1 VSLWG
6 IHGLVNEDF
15 VNSGQIALERP
26 MVGDLMLLGDDRERI
41 KQRLRLAYPQERPGT
56 IVAWASVLRRFAF
69 DADEGDLVVHPNRR
83 RRSVS
88 VGRIKSPYRWDANG
102 GSDRHL
108 RLVEWL
114 AVGIPRDR
122 LSDEAKQA
130 VSARVAF
137 FEIRRAAAEFERLAG

>member
-1 VSLWG
+1 MSLWG

-15 VNSGQIALERP
+15 VTSGQIVLECA
-26 MVGDLMLLGDDRERI
+26 MVGDLLLLGDDREGI
-41 KQRLRLAYPQERPGT
+41 KRRLGVAYPQERPGT

-83 RRSVS
+83 RRSLS
-88 VGRIKSPYRWDANG
+88 VGRIESPYRWDANG
-102 GSDRHL
+102 GRDRHV

-114 AVGIPRDR
+114 AVGVPRDR

-137 FEIRRAAAEFERLAG
+137 FEVRRAAAELERLVG